1 MDKKA
6 LKVALAFVGL
16 AVGAGFA
23 SGREVIQYFVG
34 FGVPGL
40 WGAALAAVVF
50 AFTGLVIVQLGS
62 YFLANDHNAV
72 FSGVARP
79 ITSKIFDV
87 LITFILFSI
96 GFVMIAGGGAN
107 LNQQFG
113 LDKWIGALII
123 TALVIGIGMLD
134 VSRVTAVIGA
144 LTPVMII
151 FVIVAIGYSLT
162 HAQGSLAE
170 LDAAA
175 REVGSTLPHWTVSAV
190 NYVAMALGMAVSM
203 SIVMGGDISDP
214 QVAGRGGF
222 GGGLL
227 FGVLLFLTAAALFV
241 QVPVVS
247 GYDMPLLSLVGE
259 IHPILGT
266 IMSIVI
272 FAMIFNTA
280 IGMYYALASRF
291 SGGDTK
297 RFRIIL
303 ISLTII
309 GFGLSFVG
317 FTTLVGYLYPII
329 GYVGVVLIGVLVFSW
344 LRTTAQIKDEVE
356 RRKRIRKLLTL
367 RLRSDKKFTRK
378 HHQHLEKALEE
389 SPVENIEL
397 EETLADDITSEL
409 EDQGVDYDENLDPI
423 SPQPEE
429 SSSGEDSQK
438 VERV

>member
-34 FGVPGL
+34 FGIPGL
-40 WGAALAAVVF
+40 WGAALACFIF

-62 YFLANDHNAV
+62 YFLAGDHNAV

-79 ITSKIFDV
+79 LTSKIFDI
-87 LITFILFSI
+87 LISFILFSI

-113 LDKWIGALII
+113 LDKWIGAVII

-134 VSRVTAVIGA
+134 VSRVTSVIGA
-144 LTPVMII
+144 LTPVMIV
-151 FVIVAIGYSLT
+151 FVLVAIVYSLT
-162 HAQGSLAE
+162 HAQGTWNE
-170 LDAAA
+170 LDTTAKA
-175 REVGSTLPHWTVSAV
+175 VGSTLPHWTISAA

-203 SIVMGGDISDP
+203 SIVMGGDIADP

-227 FGVLLFLTAAALFV
+227 FGLLLFLTATALFLQIPHV
-241 QVPVVS
+241 E
-247 GYDMPLLSLVGE
+247 GYDMPLLTLVGQ
-259 IHPILGT
+259 IHPWLGT
-266 IMSIVI
+266 IMSLVI

-303 ISLTII
+303 VSLALI
-309 GFGLSFVG
+309 GFGLSFFG

-329 GYVGVVLIGVLVFSW
+329 GYVGIVLIGVLVFSW
-344 LRTTAQIKDEVE
+344 VRTTSQIKDEVE
-356 RRKRIRKLLTL
+356 RRKRIRGLLAL

-378 HHQHLEKALEE
+378 HHKHLEKALEE
-389 SPVENIEL
+389 SPVENYEL
-397 EETLADDITSEL
+397 EETLAEDVTSEL
-409 EDQGVDYDENLDPI
+409 EDQGVDYDEELDLI
-423 SPQPEE
+423 SPQPEDGVPE
-429 SSSGEDSQK
+429 ETPAA
-438 VERV
+438 ERA